1 MFIRSTAFAIAM
13 VAISAHSY
21 AEPYLAVKEGLKCSG
36 CHVNPTGG
44 GLRNV
49 FGDAYGQ
56 TILSAMPA
64 TDVWLGDRTDRIK
77 IGGDLRANLA
87 SRSIPNQDNELAFE
101 VEEALLYGQFDLIK
115 DKATLY
121 LDERVAPGGASN
133 REAYGLF
140 WLDSRDYYAKVG
152 RFFLPFGH
160 RLEDDTSFVRQAT
173 GINYDNPDTGIEVG
187 ADLDALSVNLAITN
201 GTAGFAEV
209 DTGKQLSLSSSYVQL
224 NWRIGLSANLNN
236 ADGGDRTMGA
246 MFGGFRT
253 GRVQWLSEIALISDE
268 STNNP
273 TVEQL
278 ATFAEANV
286 SLTKGHNLKLTYEYL
301 DPNRDQD
308 EDGRNRYSAVYEF
321 FPLPFVQVTGGA
333 RVNEGIPQSDTQNID
348 EAFLQLH
355 LYY

>member
-1 MFIRSTAFAIAM
+1 
-13 VAISAHSY
+13 
-21 AEPYLAVKEGLKCSG
+21 
-36 CHVNPTGG
+36 
-44 GLRNV
+44 
-49 FGDAYGQ
+49 
-56 TILSAMPA
+56 
-64 TDVWLGDRTDRIK
+64 
-77 IGGDLRANLA
+77 
-87 SRSIPNQDNELAFE
+87 
-101 VEEALLYGQFDLIK
+101 
-115 DKATLY
+115 
-121 LDERVAPGGASN
+121 
-133 REAYGLF
+133 
-140 WLDSRDYYAKVG
+140 
-152 RFFLPFGH
+152 
-160 RLEDDTSFVRQAT
+160 
-173 GINYDNPDTGIEVG
+173 
-187 ADLDALSVNLAITN
+187 
-201 GTAGFAEV
+201 
-209 DTGKQLSLSSSYVQL
+209 
-224 NWRIGLSANLNN
+224 
-236 ADGGDRTMGA
+236 MGA